1 MTDEEER
8 FEDAAE
14 LRSRA
19 EARARQDAARDSGDL
34 LALSADECRQA
45 LHELRVHQI
54 ELEMQN
60 EELRRAQLELDASRA
75 RYFDLYDLAPVGY
88 CTVSDKGLVLEAN
101 LTIAGLLNVGRTAVV
116 GQPLTRF
123 LHREDQDTYYRHLRR
138 LLETGEPQALDLRM
152 VREDG
157 PPFWAQLTTSAAYH
171 PDGAS
176 VCRVVVS
183 DISER
188 KRAEEHAGELQERL
202 SQAHRLESIGR
213 LAGGV
218 AHEFNNMLTVIMG
231 NLELAMGDMAPGGP
245 LDHPLQDALRAAK
258 RSADITRQLL
268 SFSRKQII
276 SPRVIDLNKAI
287 EETRGMLRRLIG
299 ENNDLAWLPEDPLW
313 PVKIDP
319 GQLDQVLTNLCINAR
334 DAIVGAGKIT
344 IETHNVVLGAEYC
357 ADHPECLPGEFVL
370 MSVSDNGCGM
380 DQRTLANLFEPFF
393 TTKEVGEGTGL
404 GLAVL
409 DGIVKQ
415 NGGFVGVESKLGE
428 GSTLKIYLPR
438 YGVASEPVG
447 TEQDLEAPGAPL
459 SKGRKTILLVE
470 DEPAILRTTK
480 MALERLGYTVL
491 AASTPVEA
499 VRAAHTRSG
508 ELHLVM
514 TNLVLPEMNGSDLA
528 DRLRSIVPGIKTLL
542 MSGYSGRAVRHSGLV
557 GSHADFIQKP
567 FSRED
572 LSAKL
577 RDLLGAN

>member
-1 MTDEEER
+1 MTDEQER
-8 FEDAAE
+8 FEDPAE

-19 EARARQDAARDSGDL
+19 EARARQDAARDSADL
-34 LALSADECRQA
+34 LTLSADECRQA

-88 CTVSDKGLVLEAN
+88 CTISDKGLVLEAN
-101 LTIAGLLNVGRTAVV
+101 LTIADLLNIGRAAVV

-138 LLETGEPQALDLRM
+138 LLETGAPQALELRM
-152 VREDG
+152 VRDG
-157 PPFWAQLTTSAAYH
+157 SPPFWAQLTTRAAYQ

-176 VCRVVVS
+176 VYRVVVG

-188 KRAEEHAGELQERL
+188 KQAEEHAGELQERL
-202 SQAHRLESIGR
+202 NQAHRLESIGR

-231 NLELAMGDMAPGGP
+231 NLELAMGDMTPGGP
-245 LDHPLQDALRAAK
+245 FDHPLQDALRAAK

-276 SPRVIDLNKAI
+276 SPRVIDLNRAI
-287 EETRGMLRRLIG
+287 EQTLGMLQGLIG
-299 ENNDLAWLPEDPLW
+299 ENNVLAWLPEDPLW

-319 GQLDQVLTNLCINAR
+319 AQVDQIVANLCINAR
-334 DAIVGAGKIT
+334 DAIVGVGKII
-344 IETHNVVLGAEYC
+344 IETHNVVLGDEYC
-357 ADHPECLPGEFVL
+357 AVHPECLPGDFVV
-370 MSVSDNGCGM
+370 MSVSDDGCGM
-380 DQRTLANLFEPFF
+380 DQRTLGNLFEPFF

-428 GSTLKIYLPR
+428 GSTLKVYLPR
-438 YGVASEPVG
+438 YGVASEPVPAELG
-447 TEQDLEAPGAPL
+447 TGEPAAPL
-459 SKGRKTILLVE
+459 LKGRKTILLVD

-480 MALERLGYTVL
+480 RMLERLGYTVL
-491 AASTPVEA
+491 TASTPGDA
-499 VRAAHTRSG
+499 VRVAHTLSG

-528 DRLRSIVPGIKTLL
+528 DRLRSIVPGINTLL

-577 RDLLGAN
+577 RDLLGG